1 MSVQSLSFYFAVQ
14 DPSFTSE
21 TIVLK
26 ETPNYIAHAF
36 VKTDIFD
43 YYTDERI
50 GYKVSDDYVQQ
61 VEDNKFIVR
70 LNNTY
75 YFDNGSNGSISW
87 MYSFISDTNEIYY
100 PVDVPVNTNIIS
112 TTGDYYG
119 KTGSIL
125 LIPLEDG
132 MRDVTITF
140 A

>member
-14 DPSFTSE
+14 DPSFTSD
-21 TIVLK
+21 TVVL
-26 ETPNYIAHAF
+26 TDIPNYIAHAF

-43 YYTDERI
+43 SSTNERI

-75 YFDNGSNGSISW
+75 YFDNGSNGSINW
-87 MYSFISDTNEIYY
+87 MYSFISDKNQIYY
-100 PVDVPVNTNIIS
+100 PVDVPVQTNIVS

-119 KTGSIL
+119 KTGNIL
-125 LIPLEDG
+125 LIPLANG
-132 MRDVTITF
+132 MRNVTITF